1 MEFPHLEEMYKAMK
15 SKGLNVIGVNYN
27 DTMED
32 VQAFRKE
39 FKLTMPLVLG
49 GSDAKGVSAVYGVT
63 GYPTNFVL
71 DKDGKVVAKI
81 IGGDIE
87 AIKEAL
93 AGLGVTE

>member
-49 GSDAKGVSAVYGVT
+49 GSDSKGVSAVYGVK